1 MNFTLVTVAAGDSI
15 RWQGE
20 NNSEKKEFALLSNG
34 KTVLENAV
42 MSVYSPIA
50 QHINTI
56 IIVYKHGLLQSTK
69 DALNYDNLSKE
80 LQNKFVFIKGGK
92 TRAESTKNA
101 IDYIKENISS
111 THIITHDG
119 ARPYPSEKLIKNL
132 FILSQKH
139 KAVIPV
145 IPLVDTVKQIKD
157 GHVVSTLERGL
168 YSFVQTPQ
176 FFDSAVLID
185 AYNTCYNENDYDD
198 SQTVSRYGE
207 DVYTSEGD
215 VANIKITY
223 KGDI

>member
-80 LQNKFVFIKGGK
+80 LQNKCLFIKGGK

-101 IDYIKENISS
+101 IDYIKENIVS

-132 FILSQKH
+132 FTLSQKH
-139 KAVIPV
+139 KAIIPV
-145 IPLVDTVKQIKD
+145 IPLVDTVKHIKD

-198 SQTVSRYGE
+198 SQTVSKYGE
-207 DVYTSEGD
+207 DVYTTEGD